1 MASKLTSYE
10 SAAHVNHTLHAAMLT
25 LTGAPGGSTVKWG
38 GVIVHA
44 EIYQVTG
51 PLERFCRLIAS
62 EVRTCALGAEN
73 RKENMLLTN
82 VNTTH
87 PAA

>member
-1 MASKLTSYE
+1 
-10 SAAHVNHTLHAAMLT
+10 
-25 LTGAPGGSTVKWG
+25 VKWG

-62 EVRTCALGAEN
+62 EVRTCVLGAEN